1 MNCFTRESRDK
12 VCAAREHKNR
22 KKVSSRL
29 LPIFMSLKLRICQMA
44 LCPLSASF
52 PSGTYAATR

>member
-12 VCAAREHKNR
+12 VCAAPEHKNR

-52 PSGTYAATR
+52 PSGTYAASR